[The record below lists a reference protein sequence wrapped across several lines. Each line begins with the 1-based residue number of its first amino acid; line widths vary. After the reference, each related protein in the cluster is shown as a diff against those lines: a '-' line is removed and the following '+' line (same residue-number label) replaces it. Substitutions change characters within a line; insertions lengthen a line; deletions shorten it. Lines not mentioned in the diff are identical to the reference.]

1 MNISELA
8 NYGNQNIGLHEN
20 MGTNQ
25 NASGVSESGTR
36 NAISGAQILDA
47 FVPGNQVRG
56 TVLSMDDGT
65 LSLKLEQGGTISARV
80 ENANITLGSV
90 LNFEVRAKDGGQ
102 IVLSPLQ
109 TNLSQDNSIL
119 KALNMAGIPADER
132 SIAMTDEMMKQ
143 GMNIAPKN
151 LAEMMRQ
158 VNILPE
164 AKADDI
170 VQMKQLSLPI
180 SQDMYE
186 SFVGLKN
193 QTTQILDGAR
203 EIADGL
209 TSVLGEVASEG
220 DMEKLGKLFSDIL
233 GEVDDELHTLFPS
246 DDKMQAEANANNG
259 QTEIGGLSS
268 DKMTGPGLQ
277 SEVSEKGDINL
288 LNNINEQSEESYN
301 NPSVRETAKYD
312 VPDNVKTDNNG
323 NDILASDND
332 QAGVQS
338 KLSAAEKALA
348 ALKSFGAEDKIN
360 SDVTNKASGKDIESL
375 GAGDTKSAFGELI
388 RTVEREKKPDVTD
401 SGEVKKE
408 NYAAI
413 GEKVKSILN
422 REGFAGE
429 LQKVISRKML
439 IKPEEIAEDDAVKK
453 LYERVL
459 RETQSLQKA
468 LESAGKE
475 NSEGAKPLQNMQKN
489 VDFLNELNQNF
500 AYLQLPIKMDQQN
513 SNGDLYVY
521 TNKKNMAR
529 SDGAVT
535 AMLRLGMDHLGN
547 MDIYVALKDNVV
559 STKFYLEDEPVIDFL
574 ADHMDE
580 LDGHLNDKGY
590 RLNSKVMPMDT
601 KEEGSPFDEMLKDA
615 VTIGGITPGATFLA
629 RQSFEALV

>member
-20 MGTNQ
+20 MGANQ

-193 QTTQILDGAR
+193 QTTKILDGAR

-246 DDKMQAEANANNG
+246 E
-259 QTEIGGLSS
+259 
-268 DKMTGPGLQ
+268 
-277 SEVSEKGDINL
+277 
-288 LNNINEQSEESYN
+288 EQ
-301 NPSVRETAKYD
+301 
-312 VPDNVKTDNNG
+312 
-323 NDILASDND
+323 
-332 QAGVQS
+332 
-338 KLSAAEKALA
+338 
-348 ALKSFGAEDKIN
+348 
-360 SDVTNKASGKDIESL
+360 
-375 GAGDTKSAFGELI
+375 
-388 RTVEREKKPDVTD
+388 ERP
-401 SGEVKKE
+401 
-408 NYAAI
+408 
-413 GEKVKSILN
+413 
-422 REGFAGE
+422 
-429 LQKVISRKML
+429 
-439 IKPEEIAEDDAVKK
+439 
-453 LYERVL
+453 
-459 RETQSLQKA
+459 
-468 LESAGKE
+468 
-475 NSEGAKPLQNMQKN
+475 
-489 VDFLNELNQNF
+489 
-500 AYLQLPIKMDQQN
+500 
-513 SNGDLYVY
+513 
-521 TNKKNMAR
+521 
-529 SDGAVT
+529 
-535 AMLRLGMDHLGN
+535 
-547 MDIYVALKDNVV
+547 
-559 STKFYLEDEPVIDFL
+559 
-574 ADHMDE
+574 
-580 LDGHLNDKGY
+580 
-590 RLNSKVMPMDT
+590 
-601 KEEGSPFDEMLKDA
+601 
-615 VTIGGITPGATFLA
+615 
-629 RQSFEALV
+629 